1 MSYANALSQ
10 ARSYGGQGGA
20 IAPTDEV
27 FAPPPALRIDK
38 RSNDMFLKTQMS
50 DVKCIYCILLRI
62 RIYGVGRLLFSSLLA
77 NLRPS
82 VIGKVF
88 SFGWYG
94 FSPKDDRSMGAKGI
108 SMSSST
114 T

>member
-1 MSYANALSQ
+1 MTTRYVAK
-10 ARSYGGQGGA
+10 GGQL
-20 IAPTDEV
+20 PPPDEV
-27 FAPPPALRIDK
+27 FAPPALRIDK